1 MEIGGKKFIRI
12 EKTKFRK
19 NKEDDVSKNTNKQKK
34 HNKVAYRLMR
44 QDKED
49 YAI

>member
-1 MEIGGKKFIRI
+1 MEIGGKKFIRV

-19 NKEDDVSKNTNKQKK
+19 NKDEDIAKLNKQKK
-34 HNKVAYRLMR
+34 HNKVAYRLMK

-49 YAI
+49 YAL

>member
-1 MEIGGKKFIRI
+1 MEIGGKKFVKPQ
-12 EKTKFRK
+12 KTKYRK
-19 NKEDDVSKNTNKQKK
+19 NVDSEFVNKDKQKK
-34 HNKVAYRLMR
+34 HNKVAYRLMK